1 MIKNRNPPKN
11 AYTCILIFWGVFL
24 FSPFIFCT
32 NKLFIYHINVEWVK
46 VTQLYLTLCDP
57 MDYTVHEIFQARI
70 LEWVAF
76 PFSRGS
82 SQSRNWTQVYPHC
95 RRILYQLSHKGNPR
109 VRGVDF
115 ESFVDTAA
123 IKWVQHVIRGL
134 NRIILDTCSPQIPS
148 AKIYANS
155 QVPW

>member
-1 MIKNRNPPKN
+1 M
-11 AYTCILIFWGVFL
+11 
-24 FSPFIFCT
+24 
-32 NKLFIYHINVEWVK
+32 K
-46 VTQLYLTLCDP
+46 VTQSCPTFCDP

-123 IKWVQHVIRGL
+123 IKWVQHVVRGL

-148 AKIYANS
+148 AINLCKFTSALVTSACLKWKHAPAGFKIKLK
-155 QVPW
+155 W